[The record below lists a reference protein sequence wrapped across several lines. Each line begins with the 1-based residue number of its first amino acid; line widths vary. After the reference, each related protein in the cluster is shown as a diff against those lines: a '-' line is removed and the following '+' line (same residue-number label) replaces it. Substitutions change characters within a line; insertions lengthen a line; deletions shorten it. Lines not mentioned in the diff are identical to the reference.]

1 MYYLKYTLRKENRTT
16 MVKHS
21 LQSSQL
27 IFAMSQLIFQ
37 ALCLVEKMDEQ
48 LSQIKICI
56 LQEKHN

>member
-1 MYYLKYTLRKENRTT
+1 